1 MERPPGKIAGCT
13 ALVRIQYV
21 TSFCEVGN
29 MATVT
34 VDAGICG
41 MTSIIR
47 ASSEDGQ
54 LCSVSIESPC
64 DAIQALGE
72 DIKEIDGFSAA
83 FGNFDVNP
91 VYKAAIAHYRHA
103 ACPVPSAIIKAVEVA
118 CGLALPQDVNFQVE
132 K

>member
-1 MERPPGKIAGCT
+1 MT
-13 ALVRIQYV
+13 
-21 TSFCEVGN
+21 
-29 MATVT
+29 TVM

-72 DIKEIDGFSAA
+72 KIKEIDGFAAA
-83 FGNFDVNP
+83 FSNFDANP

-118 CGLALPQDVNFQVE
+118 CGLALPGPVVFQIE
-132 K
+132 KQ